1 MLRRPPRST
10 RTDTLFPY
18 TTLFRSDAE
27 LHRRQRDAALQH
39 RRACVEG
46 ADGFAPRRVVAVGL
60 QARDDLG
67 RDVVLDLL
75 VVGGDVAARPVE
87 IPLADPQW
95 VLAEGE
101 GDLHAGPLAPDPAS
115 AAPKTPKRH

>member
-1 MLRRPPRST
+1 MRI
-10 RTDTLFPY
+10 
-18 TTLFRSDAE
+18 SDWSSDVCSSDLAE

-46 ADGFAPRRVVAVGL
+46 ADGFAPRLVVAVGL

-87 IPLADPQW
+87 IPLADVQW
-95 VLAEGE
+95 VLDEGE
-101 GDLHAGPLAPDPAS
+101 GDLLDDALATVERKS
-115 AAPKTPKRH
+115 TRLNSSN

>member
-46 ADGFAPRRVVAVGL
+46 ADGFAPRLVVAVGL

-75 VVGGDVAARPVE
+75 EIGRAHVCTPVTNAHLVCRLLLE
-87 IPLADPQW
+87 KN
-95 VLAEGE
+95 
-101 GDLHAGPLAPDPAS
+101 
-115 AAPKTPKRH
+115 KTMRGKS